1 MSKISLGKRRRLRS
15 KRKVGNGGRS
25 GRIPQRGS
33 QRRKPLW
40 TEKEGT
46 LGVGRR
52 QCKSQ
57 RDQLNPTKALDS
69 ESPKLCLLIQLL
81 SLVESAAPPSSPSCT
96 PHASQDLRTARPA
109 PSEWSRTRPP
119 PCEQTALPQPGWGP
133 TPRVHS
139 GGTSGLEPPTVPE
152 CPAAA
157 RIPPL
162 PQTPNGVEGK
172 ARENIRLD

>member
-1 MSKISLGKRRRLRS
+1 MSKISLGERRRLRS

-33 QRRKPLW
+33 QRRKPRW

-81 SLVESAAPPSSPSCT
+81 SLVESAAPPSSRPAHLM
-96 PHASQDLRTARPA
+96 PLRTYVQQGQPPVNGAEQGHLPVSRQPCHNQA
-109 PSEWSRTRPP
+109 GGQHQGSTVAEQVAWSP
-119 PCEQTALPQPGWGP
+119 QQSQSALQQPGYHHC
-133 TPRVHS
+133 PRH
-139 GGTSGLEPPTVPE
+139 LME
-152 CPAAA
+152 
-157 RIPPL
+157 
-162 PQTPNGVEGK
+162 
-172 ARENIRLD
+172 